1 MPRGLALLKETRGLL
16 KMRKLS
22 FTYSLSTQGH
32 CKPARA
38 LKQKAVPHPQT
49 LTLVPKPRE
58 PVLLRIWDLGQGR
71 GWMPRAEEPHSR
83 NDQVGKLR
91 DLGTVRGGVA
101 LLASQ
106 VLNLRLQKKEIITI
120 TTPTAAA
127 AFPAHEASE
136 KVLTGTADKP
146 CAL

>member
-16 KMRKLS
+16 NMRKLS

-38 LKQKAVPHPQT
+38 LKQKGVPHPQT

-71 GWMPRAEEPHSR
+71 GCPE
-83 NDQVGKLR
+83 LR
-91 DLGTVRGGVA
+91 SHTQEMIKSGNFVIWVPWGGG
-101 LLASQ
+101 
-106 VLNLRLQKKEIITI
+106 R
-120 TTPTAAA
+120 
-127 AFPAHEASE
+127 
-136 KVLTGTADKP
+136 
-146 CAL
+146 C